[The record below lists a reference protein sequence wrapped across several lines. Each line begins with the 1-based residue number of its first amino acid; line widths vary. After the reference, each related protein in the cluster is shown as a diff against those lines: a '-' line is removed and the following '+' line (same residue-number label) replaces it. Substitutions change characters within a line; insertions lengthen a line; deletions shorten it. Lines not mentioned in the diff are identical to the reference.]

1 MSKCIAVTANGVE
14 MAYFPYHDQPSFIR
28 ADEEADKFIKT
39 LCGKVDG
46 AWKGISYPRVR
57 VTTASGIV
65 YEASLC
71 HVDIDDSHGEER
83 MFSFWYIPALGRC
96 KYAAIIPETVEY
108 IQ

>member
-1 MSKCIAVTANGVE
+1 MEGN
-14 MAYFPYHDQPSFIR
+14 FLPSCSR
-28 ADEEADKFIKT
+28 H
-39 LCGKVDG
+39 
-46 AWKGISYPRVR
+46 RR
-57 VTTASGIV
+57 SGIV